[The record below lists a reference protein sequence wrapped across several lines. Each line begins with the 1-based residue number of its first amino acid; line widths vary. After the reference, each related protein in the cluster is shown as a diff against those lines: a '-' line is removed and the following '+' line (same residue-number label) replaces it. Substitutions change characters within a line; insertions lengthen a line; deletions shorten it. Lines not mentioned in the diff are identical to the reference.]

1 MYRPLLL
8 CLISIL
14 LSVSALAQQPLD
26 ERSLPKPSKSFSRT
40 IADPT
45 GVLPGPGGVGLTWDF
60 RNLRPRNEQIQSY
73 LSFLELPP
81 AVRDSFPTAQVG
93 IRVDTTLSLYATVG
107 KYFRLIGVV
116 TPNTQLTV
124 TTDPYD
130 TRPTEIVYS
139 GRLIDAHKALIRVGG
154 GSGPTINRF
163 GQTAVEYDGF
173 GTLILPKA
181 TYSNVAR
188 ITTTGST
195 TDTLVIGAVTTV
207 VRRSVRR
214 TTYQVFTSDTVLLE
228 IEESTTITTRNGQQV
243 GQPITQRSVIHY
255 GWETTSS
262 VDEDWSKDLVVSP
275 NPSNGSVVNVTGI
288 EDEVASI
295 QIFDIT
301 GSRITA
307 SSWSRSGQS
316 DLRISLP
323 NLGTGSYV
331 ITLERVD
338 GSVRVVPITVL
349 R

>member
-8 CLISIL
+8 GLISIL
-14 LSVSALAQQPLD
+14 LSVSATAQQPLD
-26 ERSLPKPSKSFSRT
+26 ARSLPTPSKRFSRT

-45 GVLPGPGGVGLTWDF
+45 GVVPGPGGVGRTWDF
-60 RNLRPRNEQIQSY
+60 RNLRPGPEQIQTY
-73 LSFLELPP
+73 LAFGELPQS
-81 AVRDSFPTAQVG
+81 VRDSFPTAQVG
-93 IRVDTTLSLYATVG
+93 INIDTTLSLYATVG

-139 GRLIDAHKALIRVGG
+139 GRLIDAHKAIIRVGG

-195 TDTLVIGAVTTV
+195 TDTLVIGAATTV
-207 VRRSVRR
+207 VRRATRR
-214 TTYQVFTSDTVLLE
+214 TTYQVFNSDTSLLE
-228 IEESTTITTRNGQQV
+228 IEESTTTTTRNGQQV
-243 GQPITQRSVIHY
+243 GQPVTRRSVIHF
-255 GWETTSS
+255 GWESTTS
-262 VDEDWSKDLVVSP
+262 VEEDRSRSIVVSP
-275 NPSNGSVVNVTGI
+275 NPSNGSVVNLNGF
-288 EDEVASI
+288 DGEVASI
-295 QIFDIT
+295 GVFDIT
-301 GSRITA
+301 GSRIDGA
-307 SSWSRSGQS
+307 SWSRNSSGV
-316 DLRISLP
+316 RISLP

-331 ITLERVD
+331 ITLERGD
-338 GSVRVVPITVL
+338 GSVRVMPITVL